1 MGTSTPGTSTPRGP
15 VMTPTTWSYD
25 GTTDPFWGLLVVA
38 PTIERDTPATLP
50 EAWITVQGG
59 GEEGAR

>member
-1 MGTSTPGTSTPRGP
+1 
-15 VMTPTTWSYD
+15 MTPTTWSYD